1 MIKNLLFI
9 LISSLFFSA
18 CSVNQMNMVSNEP
31 KREEVSNKFI
41 DEIGYIL
48 FLLKRNDTKSLNAKF
63 IHPTF
68 GVYEVYKT
76 DIENKIAYR
85 HLTSIEETIDLI
97 ESFEVKQEEVIFN
110 CSPYD
115 DSFYG
120 WSKEGVYLTTNIKP
134 YLSSLIVV
142 TPQNQKEKE
151 AELKRISLI
160 EKTSYELIITN
171 NTIFYLTKIDGNWY
185 ITLIDNIKTDCSK

>member
-9 LISSLFFSA
+9 LISIFFTA

-120 WSKEGVYLTTNIKP
+120 WSKEGGYLTTNIKP

>member
-9 LISSLFFSA
+9 LISIFFTA

-120 WSKEGVYLTTNIKP
+120 WSKEGVYLTTNINP

>member
-9 LISSLFFSA
+9 LISIFFTA

>member
-1 MIKNLLFI
+1 MIKNLLFV
-9 LISSLFFSA
+9 LISSLLFTA
-18 CSVNQMNMVSNEP
+18 CSVNQMNVISTEP
-31 KREEVSNKFI
+31 QREEVTNKFI

-48 FLLKRNDTKSLNAKF
+48 FLIKRNDIETLNAKF
-63 IHPTF
+63 INPNY

-85 HLTSIEETIDLI
+85 HFTSLEEISDFVENYEI
-97 ESFEVKQEEVIFN
+97 KQEETVFN

-115 DSFYG
+115 DSLYG
-120 WSKEGVYLTTNIKP
+120 WSKVGVYLTTNIKP

-160 EKTSYELIITN
+160 EKTSYELTITD
-171 NTIFYLTKIDGNWY
+171 NTIFYLTKIDGHWY